1 MCSLGVD
8 LLVLGLCGVAP
19 PRRTW
24 AIQAA
29 VIWAPVLMLGRGLR
43 PPEDGVVRHR
53 RPECPWPL
61 VLHVVCHLSGRVGLN
76 SILGLYG
83 RRSGEKKE

>member
-1 MCSLGVD
+1 
-8 LLVLGLCGVAP
+8 
-19 PRRTW
+19 
-24 AIQAA
+24 
-29 VIWAPVLMLGRGLR
+29 MLGRGLR

-53 RPECPWPL
+53 RPECSWPL

-83 RRSGEKKE
+83 RRSGEKKNDPRLRLGTPVDGDISVVYLVSDPLAQHRTL

>member
-1 MCSLGVD
+1 
-8 LLVLGLCGVAP
+8 
-19 PRRTW
+19 
-24 AIQAA
+24 
-29 VIWAPVLMLGRGLR
+29 MLGRGLR

-83 RRSGEKKE
+83 RRSGEKKNKTSASDLEPRSMETLVWYISWRTR